1 MSAFAPSSKRSLL
14 YTSLLSTAL
23 IAIKP
28 VLAQDSTDKTTA
40 SGDDKQTS
48 AQQTSNQ
55 PSSQAATTSE
65 SKPSTTDKA
74 STTSEEKKTTTTEEE
89 KSSTTSS
96 SKTSTTSTTTS
107 KTTSTSDSDSGNI
120 RITASLTGKYGVP
133 TYAPAAVPPT
143 VNAPFMQH
151 SRAPEGTVFIAVGAI
166 LGAFFL
172 AILLWRIIVGLLLHR
187 SVERAAKAQHDTNAK
202 AGFPAPPAP
211 FYKYTDQNS
220 TMSLS
225 QPGRNP
231 RRTTRGTVPSMT
243 NPSASNLFF
252 SPTAANSTTPGNRAS
267 TYLPSGFYAA
277 GAGSNNQ
284 TQRHST
290 SMTNLRPDSRGHGGS
305 RNTFQGTPPD
315 SPQVVGTAR
324 RDLSATSLNLNRPHS
339 QRAPSA
345 YLDDLLA
352 DDPNAFPPSQMPST
366 TSRHSAHLGGGQY
379 R

>member
-23 IAIKP
+23 IAVKP

-55 PSSQAATTSE
+55 QTSQAATTSE
-65 SKPSTTDKA
+65 AKPSTTDKA
-74 STTSEEKKTTTTEEE
+74 STTSEEKTTSTSEE

-96 SKTSTTSTTTS
+96 SSSKTSTTTS
-107 KTTSTSDSDSGNI
+107 KETSTSTSDSGNI

-172 AILLWRIIVGLLLHR
+172 AILLWRVIVGLLLHR

-243 NPSASNLFF
+243 NASASNLFF

-366 TSRHSAHLGGGQY
+366 TSRHSAHLGGQQY

>member
-23 IAIKP
+23 IAVKP

-48 AQQTSNQ
+48 SQQTSSQ
-55 PSSQAATTSE
+55 PSSQAASTTSE
-65 SKPSTTDKA
+65 SKASTTDKA
-74 STTSEEKKTTTTEEE
+74 STTEEKTTSTEEE
-89 KSSTTSS
+89 KSSTTSSS

-107 KTTSTSDSDSGNI
+107 KTTSTSTSEGDI

-172 AILLWRIIVGLLLHR
+172 AILLWRVIVGLLLHR

-231 RRTTRGTVPSMT
+231 RRTTRGAVPSMT
-243 NPSASNLFF
+243 NASNTNLFF
-252 SPTAANSTTPGNRAS
+252 SPTAANSTNPGNRAS

-290 SMTNLRPDSRGHGGS
+290 SMTNLRPDSRGHGS

-352 DDPNAFPPSQMPST
+352 DDPNAFPPSHMPST
-366 TSRHSAHLGGGQY
+366 TSRHSAHLGGQQY

>member
-23 IAIKP
+23 IAVKP
-28 VLAQDSTDKTTA
+28 VLAQDNTDKSSAT
-40 SGDDKQTS
+40 GDDKQTS
-48 AQQTSNQ
+48 TQQTSNQ
-55 PSSQAATTSE
+55 ASSQAASTTSE
-65 SKPSTTDKA
+65 SKA
-74 STTSEEKKTTTTEEE
+74 STTEKASSTTEEKNTSTEEE
-89 KSSTTSS
+89 KSSTTSSS

-107 KTTSTSDSDSGNI
+107 KTTSTSTSEGNI

-172 AILLWRIIVGLLLHR
+172 AILLWRVIVGLLLHR

-202 AGFPAPPAP
+202 TGFPAPPAP

-243 NPSASNLFF
+243 NASASNLFF

-277 GAGSNNQ
+277 GAGSNNNQ

-290 SMTNLRPDSRGHGGS
+290 SMTNLRPISRGDGS

-366 TSRHSAHLGGGQY
+366 SSRHSAHLGGQQY